1 MHIELNNTSLF
12 YCSIIGNEL
21 KYTRKVEGKLY
32 TMKVPVEDK
41 IDAFNKLQAISSMAD
56 KWLIEL
62 SELAI
67 RVSKSES
74 SPEAIEIVS

>member
-1 MHIELNNTSLF
+1 MHIELNNTNLF
-12 YCSIIGNEL
+12 CCSIIDNEL

-56 KWLIEL
+56 KWFIEL
-62 SELAI
+62 AELAI
-67 RVSKSES
+67 RVS
-74 SPEAIEIVS
+74 SPIE

>member
-1 MHIELNNTSLF
+1 MHIELNNTNLF

-41 IDAFNKLQAISSMAD
+41 IDAFNKLETISKTPND
-56 KWLIEL
+56 WFIEL
-62 SELAI
+62 SELAN
-67 RVSKSES
+67 RVAKVEP

>member
-1 MHIELNNTSLF
+1 MHIELNNTNLF
-12 YCSIIGNEL
+12 YCSIIYKEL

-41 IDAFNKLQAISSMAD
+41 IDAFDKLQAISSMAD
-56 KWLIEL
+56 KWFIEL

-67 RVSKSES
+67 RVAS
-74 SPEAIEIVS
+74 SIE